1 MIKVEIEGNRKYI
14 RCNNC
19 SSILSFERG
28 DELRRV
34 DHCYIECP
42 ICLHN
47 VITRYE
53 RESGIWMIE
62 SKNKLSD
69 F

>member
-1 MIKVEIEGNRKYI
+1 MVKVEREGIKKYI
-14 RCNNC
+14 QCKNC

-34 DHCYIECP
+34 DHCYIQCP
-42 ICLHN
+42 VCNFN
-47 VITRYE
+47 VVTKYE
-53 RESGIWMIE
+53 REPQIWVTE
-62 SKNKLSD
+62 CKDKLSD

>member
-1 MIKVEIEGNRKYI
+1 MIKVEREGIKKYI
-14 RCNNC
+14 QCKNC

-34 DHCYIECP
+34 DHCYIQCP
-42 ICLHN
+42 VYNFN
-47 VITRYE
+47 VVTKYE
-53 RESGIWMIE
+53 REPRRCVTE
-62 SKNKLSD
+62 YKDKLSD

>member
-1 MIKVEIEGNRKYI
+1 MVKVEREGIKKYI
-14 RCNNC
+14 QCKNC

-34 DHCYIECP
+34 DCCYIQCP
-42 ICLHN
+42 VCNFN
-47 VITRYE
+47 VVTKYE
-53 RESGIWMIE
+53 HEPRIWVTE
-62 SKNKLSD
+62 YKDKLSD

>member
-1 MIKVEIEGNRKYI
+1 MVKVEREGRKKYI
-14 RCNNC
+14 QCKNC

-34 DHCYIECP
+34 DHCYIQCP
-42 ICLHN
+42 VCNFN
-47 VITRYE
+47 VVTKYE
-53 RESGIWMIE
+53 REPLRWVTE
-62 SKNKLSD
+62 YKDKLSD